1 MILNGK
7 LINPGEFNTK
17 LELVRIVTSQDAGG
31 FYHTV
36 EVESKQVWSHWKNIF
51 GNEAILAA
59 AQGVEI
65 SATVR
70 IRFLTSLDNTWQVRK
85 GGESYEIVTS
95 VEDIGEKHEYMEF
108 KVRRIEAG

>member
-17 LELVRIVTSQDAGG
+17 IELVSIVTSQDAGG
-31 FYHTV
+31 FYHPT
-36 EVESKQVWSHWKNIF
+36 EGESKTVWSQWTGIF

-59 AQGVEI
+59 AQGVVI

-70 IRFLTSLDNTWQVRK
+70 IRYLAGLDNTWRVRK
-85 GGESYEIVTS
+85 GGESYEIVTG
-95 VEDIGEKHEYMEF
+95 VDDISERHEYMEF
-108 KVRRIEAG
+108 KVRRIEAA